1 MSASQPGADSP
12 GQETAVHPMLK
23 RFYGW
28 LESRIQVFAPF
39 DETVTPPDRLSR
51 FILFYVGSVG
61 GWFVAVFLSALALAA
76 VEAVLLILVG
86 RVVDLLGSGS
96 PAAVLERS
104 GWWLIGLAASL
115 LLVRPLVHV
124 VNEGVINQVVVPQ
137 LTNRIRWRT
146 HVYTLGHSLSYF
158 QGDFAGRIANR
169 ITQAGPAMRDVA
181 VETLDVVVFV
191 VVYAIVALGAFS
203 TVSLWLAVPTLGWMA
218 GYVLLMRYFVPEAQ
232 KRSLKVSEDRS
243 ALIGRIVD
251 SYTNI
256 LTVKLFARADAEKS
270 AVRSTM
276 ESHTRSYLRSMRLFT
291 EVKFILILLN
301 TLLVVATGAVAIWL
315 WQAGRMTPGEVA
327 AGLALTLRIGDMS
340 SWFMQVLRQ
349 IFDNVGVVQ
358 ESMETIAK
366 PHQVV
371 DAADAVPLQPA
382 AGQRGDIRFQNVS
395 FHYGRGGG
403 IIEDLN
409 LHIRPGER
417 VGLIGPSGAGKST
430 IVNLLLRLH
439 DLEGGRILVDG
450 QDIARVTQASLRE
463 AIAVV
468 TQDTSL
474 LHRSIRDN
482 IAYGRPSAA
491 EEEIERAARLARAHE
506 FIPGLEDHKGRRGYD
521 SRVGERGVKLS
532 GGQRQRIAIA
542 RVLLKDAPILI
553 LDEATSALDSEI
565 EAAIQAELKTAM
577 EGKTVLAIAHRLSTI
592 AALDRLIVLDKG
604 RIVEEGRHDELVSAG
619 GLYARLWRRQSGGF
633 IGTADEVEAAE

>member
-1 MSASQPGADSP
+1 
-12 GQETAVHPMLK
+12 MLK

-28 LESRIQVFAPF
+28 LESRISVFAPF
-39 DETVTPPDRLSR
+39 DETATPPDRLGR
-51 FILFYVGSVG
+51 FIWFYVSTVR
-61 GWFVAVFLSALALAA
+61 GWFGAVFVSALALAV
-76 VEAVLLILVG
+76 VEASLLVIVG
-86 RVVDLLGSGS
+86 RVVDLLSRGE
-96 PAAVLERS
+96 PQA
-104 GWWLIGLAASL
+104 ILAANGPWL
-115 LLVRPLVHV
+115 LALAAGLLVLRPLVHV
-124 VNEGVINQVVVPQ
+124 FNEGVINQVVVPQ

-181 VETLDVVVFV
+181 VETLDIVVFV
-191 VVYAIVALGAFS
+191 VVYAAVALGAFS
-203 TVSLWLAVPTLGWMA
+203 TVSLWLTVPTLCWVA

-232 KRSLKVSEDRS
+232 ARSLRVSEDRS
-243 ALIGRIVD
+243 ALVGRIVD

-270 AVRSTM
+270 AVRTTM
-276 ESHTRSYLRSMRLFT
+276 ERHTRSYLRSMRLFT
-291 EVKFILILLN
+291 EVKFMLIVLN
-301 TLLVVATGAVAIWL
+301 TLLVVSTAAMAIWL

-340 SWFMQVLRQ
+340 SWFMQVLRG

-358 ESMETIAK
+358 ESMETISK

-371 DAADAVPLQPA
+371 DAPDAVPLAVPA
-382 AGQRGDIRFQNVS
+382 GPRGDIRFENVS

-403 IIEDLN
+403 IIDNLN
-409 LHIRPGER
+409 LHVRPGER
-417 VGLIGPSGAGKST
+417 VGLVGPSGAGKST

-463 AIAVV
+463 SIAMV

-491 EEEIERAARLARAHE
+491 DEEVERAARLARAHE

-542 RVLLKDAPILI
+542 RVLLKNAPILI

-565 EAAIQAELKTAM
+565 EAAIQAELETVM

-592 AALDRLIVLDKG
+592 AALDRLVVLDRG
-604 RIVEEGRHDELVSAG
+604 RIVEEGRHDDLVAAG

-633 IGTADEVEAAE
+633 IASADEAEAVSS